1 MGNGHDESQCGV
13 DQYRMSDGMRRRP
26 KGSGSSSPAK
36 ALKRE
41 RSRSEAFRDQWV
53 VSDDG
58 RLFWDP
64 AVELR
69 WTEARER
76 ALRIGLSPDAPDEKR
91 ATVFVT
97 VYSRDMV
104 VYGSIIALTTIIG
117 TILSSLVFEGQDLQ
131 GLIYPYISETARDM
145 PQTGAFGFGM
155 TISSMFMI
163 FCAVLQYGKVK
174 RDLGH
179 TTRGS
184 KRNFTAVILGVI
196 APPFLGLLA
205 VYDTKRALTTHRVCV
220 VVFFSL
226 TMIYMVLVLNIYE
239 LLAGGTRLV
248 SQLGGDLTGKTGDNL
263 RNNSGGC
270 DGGDGIKADSDG
282 ENLSM
287 RRKRSKYCRQH
298 KRQQRCSTAPTFK
311 QLQNVRFS
319 LKAKRIIAIFF
330 FTVTVLYLP
339 VGIYLCSDAYT
350 DDYLEVDV
358 YIHAGR
364 AVCQHLAVISII
376 LFYGTFYYDFG
387 ELNLNLVINKE

>member
-1 MGNGHDESQCGV
+1 MP
-13 DQYRMSDGMRRRP
+13 DGLRQRSKAVGP
-26 KGSGSSSPAK
+26 SASSRTV
-36 ALKRE
+36 KRE
-41 RSRSEAFRDQWV
+41 RSKSEAFRDQWIV
-53 VSDDG
+53 DKDG

-64 AVELR
+64 TVELR
-69 WTEARER
+69 WTAAREK

-104 VYGSIIALTTIIG
+104 VYGSIIALSTIIG
-117 TILSSLVFEGQDLQ
+117 TIASSLVFEGQDLQ
-131 GLIYPYISETARDM
+131 GLLYPYISETARDM

-184 KRNFTAVILGVI
+184 KRNFTAMVLGVI

-239 LLAGGTRLV
+239 LLAGRSGLA
-248 SQLGGDLTGKTGDNL
+248 SQITGDMQRQPSIAKL
-263 RNNSGGC
+263 DSVSGGSNT
-270 DGGDGIKADSDG
+270 GIKADSDG
-282 ENLSM
+282 ENM
-287 RRKRSKYCRQH
+287 PGRTRRSKYCRQQ
-298 KRQQRCSTAPTFK
+298 KRHQRCSTAPTFK

-319 LKAKRIIAIFF
+319 LKAKRTIALFF
-330 FTVTVLYLP
+330 FLVTVLYLP
-339 VGIYLCSDAYT
+339 VGVYMCSDAYT
-350 DDYLEVDV
+350 DSYLREDV